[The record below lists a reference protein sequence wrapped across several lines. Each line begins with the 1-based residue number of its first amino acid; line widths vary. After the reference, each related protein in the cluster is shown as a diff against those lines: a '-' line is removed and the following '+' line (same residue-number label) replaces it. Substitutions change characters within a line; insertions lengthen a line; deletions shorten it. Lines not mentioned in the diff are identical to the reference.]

1 MRRCRFSLPLIVGIV
16 LTWGSLLSAFHVAG
30 QQRGAAAPVRAI
42 APPKIPLP
50 PEEMSA
56 GISKFS
62 YIVYGDT
69 RGRRDGV
76 DLQYEHSL
84 VADSMVAMIKRL
96 EMTEYPVR
104 FVMQTGDAVVD
115 GADARQ
121 WNTSFVDVINRL
133 TTEGGVPYFLAP
145 GNHDVSAADNLAA
158 PQRQQSLRNYLDAMA
173 QLIPPNNAHRRL
185 AEYPTYAFG
194 YGNTFVVALDS
205 NIANDAVQYEWV
217 KNQIEGL
224 NRNRYVNVVALF
236 HHPVFSSGPHG
247 ASKLEPPSAAL
258 RSRYMPLFRAHHVK
272 LILSGHDHLFEHW
285 VERYTDGTGRHRIDL
300 VTTAGGGAPLYSYQ
314 GEPDLTAYLKSNDA
328 AKVQVEHLVKPGVT
342 PGENPYHYV
351 VVRVDGERIDL
362 DVIGVDWGVSF
373 QPYRSNRVELRDVS
387 R

>member
-1 MRRCRFSLPLIVGIV
+1 MRRLRFLLLLIVGIV
-16 LTWGSLLSAFHVAG
+16 LIPATLLSVFHFAG
-30 QQRGAAAPVRAI
+30 QQERPASAVRAI
-42 APPKIPLP
+42 APPKRPLP

-56 GISKFS
+56 GVSKFS
-62 YIVYGDT
+62 FIVYGDT

-76 DLQYEHSL
+76 ELQYEHSL
-84 VADSMVAMIKRL
+84 VADSVIAMMKRL
-96 EMTEYPVR
+96 GMTDYPVR
-104 FVMQTGDAVVD
+104 FIMQTGDAVVD
-115 GADARQ
+115 GGNAGQ

-158 PQRQQSLRNYLDAMA
+158 PQRQQSLRNYLAAMA
-173 QLIPPNNAHRRL
+173 QLIPPNNAQRRL

-205 NIANDAVQYEWV
+205 NIANDEVQYEWV
-217 KNQIEGL
+217 KNQLEGL
-224 NRNRYVNVVALF
+224 NRSRYVNVVALF

-247 ASKLEPPSAAL
+247 ASKLEPPSAGL
-258 RSRYMPLFRAHHVK
+258 RARYMPLFRTHHVK
-272 LILSGHDHLFEHW
+272 LIFAGHDHLFEHW
-285 VERYTDGTGRHRIDL
+285 VERYTDSTGRHRIDL

-314 GEPDLTAYLKSNDA
+314 GEPDLTAYLKTNDA
-328 AKVQVEHLVKPGVT
+328 AKVQVEHLAKPGVS

-351 VVRVDGERIDL
+351 IVRVDGERIDL
-362 DVIGVDWGVSF
+362 DVIGVDWGISF
-373 QPYRSNRVELRDVS
+373 QPYRSNRVELRDVT